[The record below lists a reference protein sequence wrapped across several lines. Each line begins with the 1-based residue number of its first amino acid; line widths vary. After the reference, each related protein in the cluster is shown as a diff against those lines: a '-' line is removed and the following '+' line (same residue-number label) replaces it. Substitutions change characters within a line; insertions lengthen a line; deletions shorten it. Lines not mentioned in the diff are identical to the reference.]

1 MIIERA
7 YAGEKDQIQHALSLF
22 VDFMAIFVRI
32 LIILMQNGE
41 KKEKRK
47 RRS

>member
-22 VDFMAIFVRI
+22 VDFMAIFVRV
-32 LIILMQNGE
+32 LISLMQNAE